1 MDHNTVLDF
10 WFCPESSP
18 DHMRP
23 RPIWFASNPR
33 FDLETRD
40 ALQPLHSAAATGGL
54 NWWAENPDGALA
66 LLILLDQV
74 PRNIHRGTPAAY
86 ETDSLARAIAA
97 IAYSRGFDRGQP
109 PVRRW
114 FIYMPWMH
122 SENLRDQ
129 GRSVSLFEQ
138 LVDDPYSRASINAAH
153 RHYDIVDR
161 FGRFPHRNAILGRES
176 TPEELAFLK
185 EEGGSGF

>member
-1 MDHNTVLDF
+1 MDHKTVLDF
-10 WFCPESSP
+10 WFGPEGSP
-18 DHMRP
+18 EHMRP
-23 RPIWFASNPR
+23 RPIWFASTPR
-33 FDLETRD
+33 FDLETRQ
-40 ALQPLHSAAATGGL
+40 ALQPLYSAAATGGL
-54 NWWAENPDGALA
+54 NWWAEDPDGALA

-86 ETDSLARAIAA
+86 DTDSLARAIAA
-97 IAYSRGFDRGQP
+97 IAYSRGFDRNQP

-122 SENLRDQ
+122 SEKLEDQ
-129 GRSVSLFEQ
+129 RRSVSLFEQ
-138 LVDDPYSRASINAAH
+138 LVDDLDSRASINAAH
-153 RHYDIVDR
+153 RHYDIINR
-161 FGRFPHRNAILGRES
+161 FGRFPHRNAVLGRAS